1 MLYYFWDSY
10 SRISFSSLSIF
21 ASSSLSSS
29 PTFEASFSL
38 IAISKS
44 GTPSVN
50 QCVTYLASFLSSSI
64 LFSDSRSGTK
74 GVTVTSFLNLKY
86 WTKYWP
92 YLSMDFE
99 INSLMK
105 LSSAERVFWTFEP
118 SASVTEYVTDWL
130 MKGTLNI
137 AKLRRPD
144 LTSQSLLAEINA
156 WIRLVAPARASS
168 ESGVFLTA

>member
-1 MLYYFWDSY
+1 M
-10 SRISFSSLSIF
+10 
-21 ASSSLSSS
+21 
-29 PTFEASFSL
+29 
-38 IAISKS
+38 
-44 GTPSVN
+44 
-50 QCVTYLASFLSSSI
+50 
-64 LFSDSRSGTK
+64 
-74 GVTVTSFLNLKY
+74 
-86 WTKYWP
+86 
-92 YLSMDFE
+92 
-99 INSLMK
+99 
-105 LSSAERVFWTFEP
+105 FEP